1 MIIVE
6 VADVVVEEVE
16 VEDEDVA
23 EDVMMVLQEVE
34 VLLVVEE
41 EEEETEEDHRM
52 KVVVLQVPHPPMTE
66 RGITKEKDASLHLQ
80 DKGHLVVT
88 QVGLWEII
96 PEEALLLES
105 QEVLQEAVP
114 HPEDI
119 QENVLLQED
128 QCVTVMVLQG
138 DHQEV
143 IQEIDLHQGDLQGM
157 VLHLIEDPTEVVD
170 LVVDHLQETMVVQDL
185 GLLMKSIQGE
195 EGTDM
200 RMHMKENED
209 LRMRLSQD
217 RLKDIGAEVLCQE
230 NLQVT
235 QESMGWNCRKF
246 SHS

>member
-1 MIIVE
+1 M
-6 VADVVVEEVE
+6 
-16 VEDEDVA
+16 
-23 EDVMMVLQEVE
+23 
-34 VLLVVEE
+34 
-41 EEEETEEDHRM
+41 
-52 KVVVLQVPHPPMTE
+52 
-66 RGITKEKDASLHLQ
+66 
-80 DKGHLVVT
+80 VT

-114 HPEDI
+114 HQEDI

-170 LVVDHLQETMVVQDL
+170 LVVDHLQETMVVQDQ

-200 RMHMKENED
+200 RMHMKENEG
-209 LRMRLSQD
+209 LRMRLSRD

-230 NLQVT
+230 NHQVT
-235 QESMGWNCRKF
+235 QGMYFMGVF
-246 SHS
+246 LIP

>member
-1 MIIVE
+1 M
-6 VADVVVEEVE
+6 
-16 VEDEDVA
+16 
-23 EDVMMVLQEVE
+23 
-34 VLLVVEE
+34 
-41 EEEETEEDHRM
+41 
-52 KVVVLQVPHPPMTE
+52 
-66 RGITKEKDASLHLQ
+66 
-80 DKGHLVVT
+80 VT

-114 HPEDI
+114 HQEDI

-170 LVVDHLQETMVVQDL
+170 LVVDHLQETMVVQDQ

-209 LRMRLSQD
+209 LRMRLSRD

-235 QESMGWNCRKF
+235 QGMYFMGVF
-246 SHS
+246 LIP